1 MSLFPSTI
9 VIRHRKENLKKCS
22 LSGLEGRKDFIFF
35 RYPLEKPVSL
45 SNYIL
50 LTLNAEEELAANDA
64 GCGLLLLDA
73 TWRYAQAMEKALPM
87 DGVVK
92 KRLPHP
98 LITAYPRKQNDCV
111 DPNAGLA
118 SIEAIV
124 GAYAVLGRP
133 LQGLLDHY
141 YWKDTFLKKNESF
154 LLDFVHFLDSSGTR
168 C

>member
-1 MSLFPSTI
+1 MRSFPSTI

-35 RYPLEKPVSL
+35 RYPLEKPVTL

-50 LTLNAEEELAANDA
+50 LTLNAKEVLSPSDA

-73 TWRYAQAMEKALPM
+73 TWRYAEAMEKALPM

-98 LITAYPRKQNDCV
+98 LITAYPRRQNDCV
-111 DPNAGLA
+111 DPNVGLA

-124 GAYAVLGRP
+124 GAYAVLRRP
-133 LQGLLDHY
+133 LVGLLDHY
-141 YWKDTFLKKNESF
+141 YWKEAFLEKNKTFL
-154 LLDFVHFLDSSGTR
+154 LV
-168 C
+168 